1 MNNNLYSPLWDY
13 VFEPWDE
20 ISADKLKSELLEK
33 IATYIPEVT
42 TEDVVFSF
50 DESTNTLTTKIIY
63 SIVELAGATD
73 FVEIDVAILNDL

>member
-13 VFEPWDE
+13 IFEPWDE
-20 ISADKLKSELLEK
+20 ISADKLKTQLLEK

-42 TEDVVFSF
+42 TEDIVFSF
-50 DESTNTLTTKIIY
+50 DEETNTLTTKIIY

-73 FVEIDVAILNDL
+73 FVEIDVVILNDL